1 MSGIIETL
9 AIETGIDPGLV
20 DRIVRTA
27 PSRYKTYPIDK
38 RGGGIRLVSQPAK
51 EVKILQR
58 ALNDVLLKH
67 LPVHPSATAYR
78 EGSSIRENAI
88 PHAGIGPIL
97 KLDFAEFF
105 PSIKLHDWK
114 QYCERTEC
122 LSEVHD
128 VEMSGRLIF
137 HLPKGSSTL
146 QLAIGSP
153 CSPFV
158 SNALMHEFDA
168 LVVEAVA
175 ADKVVYTR
183 YADDL
188 TFSAP
193 RLGHLRDVEKTVR
206 GILRGLSFPRLRL
219 NIDKTTYVTSKF
231 GRRVTGLTLTN
242 AGGVSIGHER
252 KRKLHTA
259 VYRALQNQL
268 DANELAEL
276 KGMLG
281 FAHSVEPEF
290 IKTLRKRFGE
300 GVVSFIQ
307 AYPIPRKEKAKT
319 SAVAPDEIF

>member
-9 AIETGIDPGLV
+9 AIETGIEPGLV

-38 RGGGIRLVSQPAK
+38 RGGGTRLISQPAR

-67 LPVHPSATAYR
+67 LPVHTSATAYR
-78 EGSSIRENAI
+78 EGSSIRQNAI

-97 KLDFAEFF
+97 KLDFADFF
-105 PSIKLHDWK
+105 PSIKLHDWR
-114 QYCERTEC
+114 QYCEKTGC
-122 LSEVHD
+122 LTRADD
-128 VEMSGRLIF
+128 VEMTGRLIF
-137 HLPKGSSTL
+137 HRPKGSSTL
-146 QLAIGSP
+146 RLAIGSP

-158 SNALMHEFDA
+158 SNALMYEFDA

-193 RLGHLRDVEKTVR
+193 RLGHLRDVEKAVR
-206 GILRGLSFPRLRL
+206 RILRDLSFPRLQI

-242 AGGVSIGHER
+242 AGEVSIGHER

-259 VYRALQNQL
+259 VYRASKNRL
-268 DANELAEL
+268 DADELAAL

-281 FAHSVEPEF
+281 FVHSVEPAFIDTLRERFGDKIVEF
-290 IKTLRKRFGE
+290 IQ
-300 GVVSFIQ
+300 S
-307 AYPIPRKEKAKT
+307 YNIPRKHNFKNRSEH
-319 SAVAPDEIF
+319 VEDI